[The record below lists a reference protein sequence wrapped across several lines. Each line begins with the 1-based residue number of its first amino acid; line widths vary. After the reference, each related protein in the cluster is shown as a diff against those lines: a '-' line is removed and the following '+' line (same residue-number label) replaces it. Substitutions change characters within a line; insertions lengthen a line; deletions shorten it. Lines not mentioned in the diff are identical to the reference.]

1 MGISVGIFLFAVGAI
16 LRYAVNTSVDGIDL
30 QMVGVILMIVGV
42 AGSAASALFWSSFA
56 PYGRDRRSDVVR
68 ETEIVRERD
77 LV

>member
-30 QMVGVILMIVGV
+30 QMIGVILMIVGIV
-42 AGSAASALFWSSFA
+42 GSIVSALFWSSFA
-56 PYGRDRRSDVVR
+56 PYGRNRRSDVIR

>member
-16 LRYAVNTSVDGIDL
+16 LRYAVNTSVDGINL

-42 AGSAASALFWSSFA
+42 AGSAVSALFWSSFA